1 MTSTFV
7 NNLALNEMATGDQS
21 GSWGT
26 VTNLNL
32 ELIGE
37 GLGFATEAPFNTDA
51 NKTTTV
57 APGASD
63 PARAMYFKVTSTVS
77 GGLTATR
84 QLTIDPD
91 TINRL
96 MFIENATT
104 GGESITIKQGS
115 GSGAAVT
122 IPNGDTKAVILSGS
136 GSGSIVLDAFASLS
150 VVDLDVDGTANLDA
164 VDIDGAVQIDNTVS
178 VGVNDTGYDVKF
190 FGDTASAFMLW
201 DASAD
206 DLILGGAAGLS
217 VNSAALVT
225 GVLTT
230 TAATVF
236 NGGFASNDGSTISTA
251 DNTTQLTLIST
262 DTDDDFGPRL
272 ELYRNSANPAANDTL
287 AEISF
292 FGENDAGAKHLY
304 ARTFGVARA
313 VGNGSESA
321 QIFNRVLTAGTEK
334 NYFTYGISS
343 QGVAEFCINED
354 TQDIDFRVESDG
366 NANMLFVDAG
376 NDVVSIGTQSFDAR
390 VGQPFCI
397 TTGGGTDRGGMSIS
411 GYGPASSAGPI
422 VDFNVSRNSNP
433 GSHAIVVNGDA
444 LGTFIFRGDDGN
456 EFVDAAAIEVNVDAV
471 PNDDN
476 MSGRIVFYT
485 APTGSGGL
493 AERMRITSTG
503 GVAIGAA
510 ALSRHSQ
517 TTKTLIVNSSS
528 TGGDFALHVGR
539 VTTGTEGQVCFTNG
553 NGKVGSITTNGTATT
568 YTTSS
573 DHRLKENVDY
583 TWDATTRLKQLKPAR
598 FNFIADADTTV
609 DGFLA
614 HEAATVVPEAVVGT
628 HNETK
633 TLTKVVL
640 SSSNSVLAESIEQSD
655 WTAGK
660 SATTDMNGDTVAA
673 IYPSNSTWAAEHV
686 APEMQGIDQAKIV
699 PLLVKTIQ
707 ELEARITALES

>member
-1 MTSTFV
+1 MSGYIGSTPVPQATQHRESFTATEGQTSFATAGYTPQFVDVYLNGSHLSPADFVATNGSDVVLVVAASADDVCDIISYSPFEVAGATFTGTTTMTDVVAAS
-7 NNLALNEMATGDQS
+7 LDIS
-21 GSWGT
+21 GNIDIDG
-26 VTNLNL
+26 VTNL
-32 ELIGE
+32 
-37 GLGFATEAPFNTDA
+37 
-51 NKTTTV
+51 
-57 APGASD
+57 
-63 PARAMYFKVTSTVS
+63 
-77 GGLTATR
+77 
-84 QLTIDPD
+84 
-91 TINRL
+91 
-96 MFIENATT
+96 
-104 GGESITIKQGS
+104 
-115 GSGAAVT
+115 
-122 IPNGDTKAVILSGS
+122 
-136 GSGSIVLDAFASLS
+136 
-150 VVDLDVDGTANLDA
+150 DV
-164 VDIDGAVQIDNTVS
+164 VDIDGAVNMAT
-178 VGVNDTGYDVKF
+178 T
-190 FGDTASAFMLW
+190 
-201 DASAD
+201 
-206 DLILGGAAGLS
+206 
-217 VNSAALVT
+217 ALVT

-236 NGGFASNDGSTISTA
+236 NGGFAANDGSTISTA

-272 ELYRNSANPAANDTL
+272 ELYRNSANPAASDTL

-628 HNETK
+628 HNETQ

-640 SSSNSVLAESIEQSD
+640 SSSNTVLAENIEQSD

-660 SATTDMNGDTVAA
+660 SATTDEDGNAVTA
-673 IYPSNSTWAAEHV
+673 IYPSDSTWAAEHV
-686 APEMQGIDQAKIV
+686 VPKMQGIDQAKIV

-707 ELEARITALES
+707 ELEARITALEG